1 LFVCSKVLGG
11 GYKVTCETDATC
23 NLYVVLV
30 LYKVRVAASAGG
42 GGGAGDDEW
51 ETKCDYLRFWST
63 AGTSAAFHHHA
74 MHIAK
79 RHVVTKVPGL
89 QLLRAAT
96 DGHKS
101 TYKGS
106 PNFGRMSYW
115 PLEMPS
121 APVPGFVLALTLH
134 QSPSAPRD
142 FECNDQ
148 LMVSALSGKAAAEE
162 AVILAV
168 AAASAARASA
178 AGKML
183 VPALRTALAAAGLSD
198 AGLRADLLAR
208 FLASSLVPT
217 PPAVGTPP
225 VPLAAAPPAVP
236 PAAAALTKQW
246 RVHAVDGAVV
256 RTAQELE
263 DALAA
268 AEVAERNAVVELLEV
283 HTYPSPLGPLAVPH
297 AIELSPWAGASG
309 LRGR

>member
-1 LFVCSKVLGG
+1 MFVCSQVLGG

-30 LYKVRVAASAGG
+30 LYKVRVPAAVDV
-42 GGGAGDDEW
+42 GGGAEDEW
-51 ETKCDYLRFWST
+51 ETKCDYLRFWSS
-63 AGTSAAFHHHA
+63 AGTSAAFHHKA

-79 RHVVTKVPGL
+79 RHIVTKVPGL
-89 QLLRAAT
+89 QLLRATT

-121 APVPGFVLALTLH
+121 APVPGFVAELTVH

-148 LMVSALSGKAAAEE
+148 LMVSALSGMAATQE
-162 AVILAV
+162 ALILEA
-168 AAASAARASA
+168 AAASAARAYA

-183 VPALRTALAAAGLSD
+183 VPALRTALVAAGLSD
-198 AGLRADLLAR
+198 VGLRADLLAR
-208 FLASSLVPT
+208 FLASPLVP
-217 PPAVGTPP
+217 PSVAAAPAASP
-225 VPLAAAPPAVP
+225 AAPPAVP
-236 PAAAALTKQW
+236 PASAAPTKQW
-246 RVHAVDGAVV
+246 RVHTVDGAVV

-263 DALAA
+263 DAMAA
-268 AEVAERNAVVELLEV
+268 AEVAERNAVVQFLEV
-283 HTYPSPLGPLAVPH
+283 HIPPLSPLGPL
-297 AIELSPWAGASG
+297 EGSASCH
-309 LRGR
+309 